1 MNRHVRFVG
10 AVALAGAGA
19 LALGACSLRVG
30 ETFSDDATVAQQITA
45 VRVDTSDGGVT
56 VRGGKGGSTVSVH
69 RKVTYR
75 GDRPQGPTHRVEGGI
90 LVLGGCGNDHCSVTY
105 TVDLPG
111 TVPVTGGTSNGAINL
126 SKVAAVRVTTSNG
139 EIDLDGVS
147 GAVDVRSEDGAITG
161 KGLAGTGI
169 KAETS
174 DGEITLTAAKP
185 QNIRA
190 KTSNGAVSVT
200 VPDDRYQVSAETSNG
215 AKRIEVRNDPS
226 GRYRLDLTTS
236 NGEIHAGTAGG

>member
-1 MNRHVRFVG
+1 MRRHVRFTG
-10 AVALAGAGA
+10 AAALAAAGA
-19 LALGACSLRVG
+19 LALGACGLVVG
-30 ETFSDDATVAQQITA
+30 ETFSDDATVAQKITA

-56 VRGGKGGSTVSVH
+56 VRGGTGGSTASVH

-75 GDRPQGPTHRVEGGI
+75 GDRPQGPTYRVEGGT
-90 LVLGGCGNDHCSVTY
+90 LVLGGCGEHCSVTY

-111 TVPVTGGTSNGAINL
+111 TVPVTGGTSTGALNL

-139 EIDLDGVS
+139 AIDLDGVS
-147 GAVDVRSEDGAITG
+147 GAVDVRTTDGAITG

-174 DGEITLTAAKP
+174 NGEVTLTATKP
-185 QNIRA
+185 QDVRA

-200 VPDDRYQVSAETSNG
+200 VPDAPFRVSAQTSNG
-215 AKRIEVRNDPS
+215 AKRIAVRNDPA
-226 GRYRLDLTTS
+226 GRYRLDLTTG
-236 NGEIHAGTAGG
+236 NGEIHAGTAKG

>member
-1 MNRHVRFVG
+1 MHRRVRFTG

-19 LALGACSLRVG
+19 LALGACNLVVG
-30 ETFSDDATVAQQITA
+30 ETFSDDATVAQKITA
-45 VRVDTSDGGVT
+45 VRVDTSDGDVT
-56 VRGGKGGSTVSVH
+56 VHGGKGGSTVGVH

-75 GDRPQGPTHRVEGGI
+75 GDRPQGPTHRVEGGT
-90 LVLGGCGNDHCSVTY
+90 LVLGGCGDQCSVTY

-111 TVPVTGGTSNGAINL
+111 TVPVTGETSNGALHL
-126 SKVAAVRVTTSNG
+126 SKVAAVKVTTSNG
-139 EIDLDGVS
+139 GIDLDGVS
-147 GAVDVRSEDGAITG
+147 GAVDVRSTDGAITG

-169 KAETS
+169 RAETS
-174 DGEITLTAAKP
+174 NGGISLTATKP
-185 QNIRA
+185 QDVRA

-215 AKRIEVRNDPS
+215 AKRIGVHNDPA

-236 NGEIHAGTAGG
+236 NGEIQAGTAGG